1 MAPPQPS
8 LADGAVHVWRA
19 DLAKVHDELAGL
31 LSAAEL
37 TRAEGFPRA
46 RDGTL
51 WARGRGVLRALLG
64 RYLQRDPHTLR
75 FAAGAHGKPELLDD
89 RREIATSFNVS
100 HSGELALYAFT
111 TIGPVGIDIEVA
123 RRPLDAVA
131 LAERAFGR
139 EAAVRLERLD
149 PDRRQRE
156 FLRAWVR
163 HEAALKL
170 TGRGIGAADAGAR
183 SAPQATWIAEL
194 EVTGCAAAA
203 VALDAA
209 PAELCCRE
217 WPRGS

>member
-19 DLAKVHDELAGL
+19 DLAKVDDGLTGL
-31 LSAAEL
+31 LSAGEL

-46 RDGTL
+46 RDGKL

-64 RYLQRDPHTLR
+64 RYLQRDPRTLR
-75 FAAGAHGKPELLDD
+75 FAASAHGKPELLDD
-89 RREIATSFNVS
+89 RRDTATSFNVS
-100 HSGELALYAFT
+100 HSGELAVYAFT
-111 TIGPVGIDIEVA
+111 TIGPVGVDIEVA
-123 RRPLDAVA
+123 RRPIDAVA
-131 LAERAFGR
+131 LAERAFGP
-139 EAAVRLERLD
+139 EAAEGLERLE

-170 TGRGIGAADAGAR
+170 AGRGIGAADARAR
-183 SAPQATWIAEL
+183 STPEATWIAEL
-194 EVTGCAAAA
+194 EFTGCAAAA

-209 PAELCCRE
+209 PAQLRCRE
-217 WPRGS
+217 WL

>member
-19 DLAKVHDELAGL
+19 DLAKVDDELAGL
-31 LSAAEL
+31 LSAGEL

-46 RDGTL
+46 RDGRL

-64 RYLQRDPHTLR
+64 RYLQRDPRTLR
-75 FAAGAHGKPELLDD
+75 FAASAHGKPEVLDD
-89 RREIATSFNVS
+89 RRRAPTSFNLS

-111 TIGPVGIDIEVA
+111 TIGPVGIDLEVA
-123 RRPLDAVA
+123 RRPIDAVA
-131 LAERAFGR
+131 LAVRAFGP
-139 EAAVRLERLD
+139 EAAEGLERLE

-170 TGRGIGAADAGAR
+170 AGRGIGGGDARAR
-183 SAPQATWIAEL
+183 STPEATWIADL

-203 VALDAA
+203 VALGAA

-217 WPRGS
+217 WL